1 MEWDELPIYQSA
13 HLQLYQEYLQD
24 LHDTDKLY
32 KCYCPRR
39 LVKGRPYPG
48 TCRNQPQTDVDRHS
62 LRVLVKGDPVIFK
75 DMIQG
80 KIQQDITRDSGDFIV
95 VRSDQ
100 VFSYNLVAAIDDA
113 HGITHVIRGADLLDT
128 TPKQVYLQNLLKIS
142 TPVYGH
148 IPVAVNK
155 DGKKLSKQHG
165 AIDVLDEYTPAQ
177 ALVRALKF
185 LGQPIDNGL
194 SQAPPDTI
202 IQWALENWS
211 LELIPKLASIQ
222 I

>member
-1 MEWDELPIYQSA
+1 
-13 HLQLYQEYLQD
+13 
-24 LHDTDKLY
+24 
-32 KCYCPRR
+32 
-39 LVKGRPYPG
+39 
-48 TCRNQPQTDVDRHS
+48 
-62 LRVLVKGDPVIFK
+62 
-75 DMIQG
+75 MIQG

>member
-1 MEWDELPIYQSA
+1 
-13 HLQLYQEYLQD
+13 
-24 LHDTDKLY
+24 
-32 KCYCPRR
+32 
-39 LVKGRPYPG
+39 
-48 TCRNQPQTDVDRHS
+48 
-62 LRVLVKGDPVIFK
+62 VKGDPVIFK

-165 AIDVLDEYTPAQ
+165 AIDVLDE
-177 ALVRALKF
+177 
-185 LGQPIDNGL
+185 
-194 SQAPPDTI
+194 
-202 IQWALENWS
+202 
-211 LELIPKLASIQ
+211 
-222 I
+222 